1 MRQSHDNVD
10 VPSKFSYLETGSLR
24 LEQNEEDDY
33 EDNDMNEYDQMN
45 DEFKDV
51 DEVMGDTTNNG
62 TSTSQIKTVKL
73 NDEKKELHAIIEP
86 QRLKNNED
94 NEDNEMNEEF
104 KDVDEVMGDTTKN
117 GASTSQIKTVKLDG
131 QTPSNLS
138 GYKKRS
144 IELDLGNDVTSQGTT
159 I

>member
-51 DEVMGDTTNNG
+51 DEVMGD
-62 TSTSQIKTVKL
+62 
-73 NDEKKELHAIIEP
+73 
-86 QRLKNNED
+86 R
-94 NEDNEMNEEF
+94 
-104 KDVDEVMGDTTKN
+104 TKN
-117 GASTSQIKTVKLDG
+117 GASTSQIKTVKLNG

-138 GYKKRS
+138 GYKKRR

>member
-1 MRQSHDNVD
+1 MRQSHHNVD

-45 DEFKDV
+45 EKFKDV
-51 DEVMGDTTNNG
+51 DEVMRDTTNNG

-138 GYKKRS
+138 GNKKRS